1 MNVGR
6 RMSHP
11 VITVQPN
18 VPITQAHELMARENI
33 NQCPVVKGGKMVGL
47 ITEKDILKAYPS
59 TATTLAVWEI
69 TSLIEKIKVEDIML
83 KEFKTV
89 EEHTPIEV
97 AARILVDDK
106 ISALPVLK
114 GHELVGIITEHDV
127 FKIMLEMLGARR
139 PGVRFSVLMA
149 NQPGEI
155 AKLSQAIY
163 KNGGDITALSTFEG
177 DAVSNFF
184 ITMKVDGID
193 EKKLRQIVEPLVLEM
208 ISLGEF
214 KD

>member
-11 VITVQPN
+11 VITVPPSM
-18 VPITQAHELMARENI
+18 PITKAQELMAHENI
-33 NQCPVVKGGKMVGL
+33 NQCPVVKNGKLIGL

-59 TATTLAVWEI
+59 SATTLAVWEI
-69 TSLIEKIKVEDIML
+69 TSLVEKIKVEDIMI
-83 KEFKTV
+83 KKFQTV
-89 EEHTPIEV
+89 EEDTPIEI
-97 AARILVDDK
+97 AARILVDHK

-114 GHELVGIITEHDV
+114 EKELVGIITETDL

-139 PGVRFSVLMA
+139 SGVRFSVLMK

-177 DAVSNFF
+177 DATSNFL
-184 ITMKVDGID
+184 ITMKVDGI
-193 EKKLRQIVEPLVLEM
+193 EEEALGKLIEPLV
-208 ISLGEF
+208 ISLLTIGEC
-214 KD
+214 